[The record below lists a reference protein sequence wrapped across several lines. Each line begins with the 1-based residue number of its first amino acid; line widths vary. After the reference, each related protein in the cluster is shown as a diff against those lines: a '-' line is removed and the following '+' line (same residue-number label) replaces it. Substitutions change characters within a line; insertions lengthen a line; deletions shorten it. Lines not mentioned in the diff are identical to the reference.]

1 MSVRDR
7 RKHKIKDLPA
17 NLREAVGNLK
27 RDKVIID
34 ALGDHV
40 YRGLVD
46 AKTQEYDE
54 YRVAV
59 HQWELDRYLAEY

>member
-1 MSVRDR
+1 M
-7 RKHKIKDLPA
+7 
-17 NLREAVGNLK
+17 
-27 RDKVIID
+27 
-34 ALGDHV
+34 

-54 YRVAV
+54 YRLAV